1 MDNLRQEA
9 LFYSN
14 FTNVEPWA
22 HVMICTY
29 FQRYPY
35 MYLEY
40 KERVQQAYY
49 DLEYILN
56 AFWEIT
62 PEFKKLP
69 YVKYI
74 LEKYPFEP
82 IYVGK
87 MEQKDREQLFLAYA
101 YQIGLNLVT
110 LPFTV
115 EDFHHGQAS
124 YLIPNNNQASYP
136 HRQLNE

>member
-1 MDNLRQEA
+1 MDNLKKEA
-9 LFYSN
+9 QFYAER
-14 FTNVEPWA
+14 TNLKPWA
-22 HVMICTY
+22 HVIICTY

-35 MYLEY
+35 EPMEY
-40 KERVQQAYY
+40 KERVQQSFY

-56 AFWEIT
+56 ASWEIT
-62 PEFKKLP
+62 PEFKRLP
-69 YVKYI
+69 YVEYI

-101 YQIGLNLVT
+101 YQIGLNLMT

-115 EDFHHGQAS
+115 DDFHHGQAP
-124 YLIPNNNQASYP
+124 YLNV
-136 HRQLNE
+136 